1 MWDQSFYLYVKDPE
15 SAALTFRAMDKDL
28 FKDDDLL
35 GLGAI
40 SVKELIVSG
49 IFLRIF
55 ILAFYEFIYLQIYY
69 VIEVVVNHYRLFI
82 TPFCRQIIATDCFQF
97 FLTIFIS

>member
-1 MWDQSFYLYVKDPE
+1 MLRCNILHYYFINQIKYYALFYLTKFSITFYASYTLQDNNASPVWDQSFYLYVKDPG

-40 SVKELIVSG
+40 SVKELIVSHSHHG
-49 IFLRIF
+49 L
-55 ILAFYEFIYLQIYY
+55 
-69 VIEVVVNHYRLFI
+69 H
-82 TPFCRQIIATDCFQF
+82 
-97 FLTIFIS
+97 

>member
-1 MWDQSFYLYVKDPE
+1 MKFSITFDASYPLQDNNASPVWDQSFYLYVKDPE

-40 SVKELIVSG
+40 SVKELIVSHSHH
-49 IFLRIF
+49 
-55 ILAFYEFIYLQIYY
+55 EFQ
-69 VIEVVVNHYRLFI
+69 
-82 TPFCRQIIATDCFQF
+82 
-97 FLTIFIS
+97 

>member
-1 MWDQSFYLYVKDPE
+1 MLRCNILHYYFIGKSNIIHYSTPMKFSITFDASYPLQDNNASPVWDQSFYLYVKDPE

-40 SVKELIVSG
+40 SVKELIVSHSHH
-49 IFLRIF
+49 
-55 ILAFYEFIYLQIYY
+55 EFQ
-69 VIEVVVNHYRLFI
+69 
-82 TPFCRQIIATDCFQF
+82 
-97 FLTIFIS
+97 